1 VDRYIKNFMK
11 YKGLLY
17 ELVMRDIK
25 IKYRRSFLGILW
37 SLLNPLLMMI
47 VITIVFSNLFKFKI
61 QNFAVYLLTG
71 QIIFTFFSEATS
83 TAMSSILSNGS
94 LIKKIY
100 IPKYIFPVSRGLSS
114 FVNLLFSLI
123 AIVIMLIVTKQKISW
138 TIILF
143 PLPLIYLLI
152 FAIGIGLILSA
163 FAVFFRDLLHLYGV
177 MLIVWNYMTPIIYP
191 EDIVPLKYKFIF
203 IVNPLYYII
212 KYFREVVLYS
222 QIPSL
227 KLNVICLGLSLFTLF
242 IGMIVFYRK
251 QDEFILYI

>member
-143 PLPLIYLLI
+143 PIPLIYLLI

-212 KYFREVVLYS
+212 KYFREVVLYA

-227 KLNVICLGLSLFTLF
+227 KLNIICLGISLFTLL